1 MFFKKSYPDNNKI
14 YQLDKFS
21 AKNSDDMYKTIAP
34 LKGEDVPQPYIFVIN
49 KETREIEVYKDI
61 VFSEEDNLILC
72 DETRKRM
79 EADDSVITLFD
90 NTFKIL
96 IWPCEE
102 YPKNWHETDM
112 IPYIYTKVG
121 DQYTIFHKYNLCYP
135 FADMNN
141 TWDDVR
147 LFTTLGRGYG
157 SANNLPLIVVRKGK
171 RSIIFTEERGR
182 GYWYPSYGM
191 LYETND
197 PIESIYY
204 TRTTN
209 SGRWILTKHQIIINN
224 GKDTTIL
231 LTERGDDN
239 FFDSKDFPDS
249 TVTPI
254 DEYGEF
260 LLVDPKD
267 KPKYA
272 VRVDKNGYH
281 KSRIMNGRGGDKP
294 FSLPKNLSYM
304 NCLRR
309 PNTNSYTYIC
319 DEDTNK
325 IYRIQE
331 HANKDNCLEIIEI
344 SPYPMTEGEVPT
356 WNAFY
361 KRNNIWYAKYV
372 TRIPTEKNA
381 IYPEEDAVLLNR
393 NILGV
398 IDKQGKMYDIKTFY
412 SLIPKTIEVPICK
425 KVGNHYELLPD
436 YKPNTVYNID
446 IIDSGED
453 HVSYYAVSI
462 DVLLT
467 NIAKIMRREV
477 PWTDMKLWWHRK
489 R

>member
-1 MFFKKSYPDNNKI
+1 MFFKKRYPDNKT

-21 AKNSDDMYKTIAP
+21 ARNSDDIYKTIAP

-61 VFSEEDNLILC
+61 VFSEDDERILC

-112 IPYIYTKVG
+112 IPYVYTKVG
-121 DQYTIFHKYNLCYP
+121 DQYAIFHKYNLSYP

-147 LFTTLGRGYG
+147 LFTTLGGGYG
-157 SANNLPLIVVRKGK
+157 SMNNLPLIVVRKGQ

-182 GYWYPSYGM
+182 GYWYPTYGM

-204 TRTTN
+204 TRTSS

-239 FFDSKDFPDS
+239 FFASKDFPDS
-249 TVTPI
+249 TVTPL

-260 LLVDPKD
+260 LLIDPKD

-272 VRVDKNGYH
+272 VRVDKDGYH
-281 KSRIMNGRGGDKP
+281 KTRIMKGRNGTEP
-294 FSLPKNLSYM
+294 VTLPKNMTYM

-309 PNTNSYTYIC
+309 SNATDYIYIC

-325 IYRIQE
+325 IYRIHD
-331 HANKDNCLEIIEI
+331 HATKNNCLEMIEI
-344 SPYPMTEGEVPT
+344 SPYPITEDGVPE
-356 WNAFY
+356 WKAFY
-361 KRNNIWYAKYV
+361 KKGDTWYAKFI
-372 TRIPTEKNA
+372 TRIPTEKEA
-381 IYPEEDAVLLNR
+381 LYPEEEEVILNR
-393 NILGV
+393 NIIGV
-398 IDKQGKMYDIKTFY
+398 IDKEGTMLGIKKFY
-412 SLIPKTIEVPICK
+412 SLIPKSIEVPVCK
-425 KVGNHYELLPD
+425 RVDNHYEILPD
-436 YKPNTVYNID
+436 YTPNTTYNMDLID
-446 IIDSGED
+446 PGEKQ
-453 HVSYYAVSI
+453 VNYYALSI
-462 DVLLT
+462 EVLST
-467 NIAKIMRREV
+467 NITKVMRREI
-477 PWTDMKLWWHRK
+477 PWMDMKLWWHRK

>member
-1 MFFKKSYPDNNKI
+1 MFFKKSYPDNDKI

-21 AKNSDDMYKTIAP
+21 ARNSDVIYKTIDP

-49 KETREIEVYKDI
+49 KDTREIEVYKDI
-61 VFSEEDNLILC
+61 VFSEEDDLILC
-72 DETRKRM
+72 EETRKRM

-102 YPKNWHETDM
+102 YPKNWHKMDM

-121 DQYTIFHKYNLCYP
+121 DQYAIFHKYNLCHP

-147 LFTTLGRGYG
+147 LFKTLGGGYG
-157 SANNLPLIVVRKGK
+157 TSDNLPLIVVRKGQ
-171 RSIIFTEERGR
+171 RSIIFTEKRV
-182 GYWYPSYGM
+182 GYWYPMYGM
-191 LYETND
+191 IYETND

-204 TRTTN
+204 TKTTS

-224 GKDTTIL
+224 GKDATIL

-239 FFDSKDFPDS
+239 LLDSKDFPDS
-249 TVTPI
+249 TVTPV

-260 LLVDPKD
+260 LLIDPKD

-281 KSRIMNGRGGDKP
+281 RSRIMKGRNGTEP
-294 FSLPKNLSYM
+294 FSLPKHLSYM

-309 PNTNSYTYIC
+309 PNTNSCTYIC

-325 IYRIQE
+325 IYRIQK
-331 HANKDNCLEIIEI
+331 HFDKYNCLEIIEI
-344 SPYPMTEGEVPT
+344 SPYPITEDGVPK
-356 WNAFY
+356 WEAFY
-361 KRNNIWYAKYV
+361 KKGDTWYAEFITK
-372 TRIPTEKNA
+372 IPTEKDA
-381 IYPEEDAVLLNR
+381 LYPEEKEVILNR

-398 IDKQGKMYDIKTFY
+398 IDKEGTMLDIKKFY
-412 SLIPKTIEVPICK
+412 SLIPKSIEVPVCK
-425 KVGNHYELLPD
+425 RVGNHYEILPD
-436 YKPNTVYNID
+436 YTPNTTYNMDLID
-446 IIDSGED
+446 YGEKQ
-453 HVSYYAVSI
+453 VNYYALSI
-462 DVLLT
+462 DVLST
-467 NIAKIMRREV
+467 NIAKVMRREV
-477 PWTDMKLWWHRK
+477 PWMDMKLWWHRK

>member
-1 MFFKKSYPDNNKI
+1 MFFKKSYPDNNKT

-21 AKNSDDMYKTIAP
+21 ARNSDDIYKTISP
-34 LKGEDVPQPYIFVIN
+34 LKGEDVPHPYIFVIN

-61 VFSEEDNLILC
+61 VFSEDDDLILC

-102 YPKNWHETDM
+102 YPKNCLETDM

-121 DQYTIFHKYNLCYP
+121 NQYAIFHKYNLCYP

-147 LFTTLGRGYG
+147 LFTTLGGGYC
-157 SANNLPLIVVRKGK
+157 SFNNLPLIVVRKGQ
-171 RSIIFTEERGR
+171 RSIIFTEKRVGS
-182 GYWYPSYGM
+182 WYPMYGM
-191 LYETND
+191 IYETND

-204 TRTTN
+204 TRTTG

-239 FFDSKDFPDS
+239 LFDSKDFPDS

-260 LLVDPKD
+260 LLIDPKD

-281 KSRIMNGRGGDKP
+281 KSRIMNGRNGTEP
-294 FSLPKNLSYM
+294 FSLPKNMSYM

-309 PNTNSYTYIC
+309 PNINSYTYIC
-319 DEDTNK
+319 DEGKNK
-325 IYRIQE
+325 IYRIQK

-344 SPYPMTEGEVPT
+344 STYPKTEREVPT

-361 KRNNIWYAKYV
+361 KNNNIWYAKYI
-372 TRIPTEKNA
+372 TNIPTEKEA
-381 IYPEEDAVLLNR
+381 IYQEEKEVLLDR
-393 NILGV
+393 NMLGM
-398 IDKQGKMYDIKTFY
+398 IDRQGKL
-412 SLIPKTIEVPICK
+412 SLIPKTIEVPVCK

-446 IIDSGED
+446 LINSGENNI
-453 HVSYYAVSI
+453 SYYAVSI

-467 NIAKIMRREV
+467 NIVKIMRREV